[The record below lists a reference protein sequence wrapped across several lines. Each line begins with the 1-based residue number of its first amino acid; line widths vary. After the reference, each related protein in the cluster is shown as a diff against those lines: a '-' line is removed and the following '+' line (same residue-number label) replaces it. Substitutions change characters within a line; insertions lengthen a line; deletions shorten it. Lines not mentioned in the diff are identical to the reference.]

1 MATRIK
7 GENLR
12 FSVWDATAEDYL
24 PIGCL
29 ISNDIN
35 ASTNVIEAQDKCNP
49 GVVSVDYGTNT
60 YELSL
65 EGYYVDS
72 ISSTGDNNVASHD
85 YLFAKFQAK
94 EKIDIKI
101 DTGIADK
108 TAYYGK
114 VIIADAP
121 ASFPSGDDFVT
132 FSATLR
138 VDGDLLTV
146 DPHA

>member
-12 FSVWDATAEDYL
+12 FSVWDATATAYL

-29 ISNDIN
+29 ISNEVS
-35 ASTNVIEAQDKCNP
+35 ASTNVIEATDKCNP

-72 ISSTGDNNVASHD
+72 TSVTGDGTIASHD
-85 YLFAKFQAK
+85 YLFALFQAK
-94 EKIDIKI
+94 TKIDIKI
-101 DTGIADK
+101 DTGIAD
-108 TAYYGK
+108 TAAYYGTC
-114 VIIADAP
+114 IISEAP
-121 ASFPSGDDFVT
+121 FTFPSGDEFAT

-138 VDGDLLTV
+138 VDGDLSTT